1 MTENVRKETE
11 LVPETERSESSARSS
26 VGQKILAAAALTAS
40 AAVGVAAGHQWG
52 LERGEKIGRSASH
65 PSETGLSWEDQQSK
79 EMGPEAEKVKQAAD
93 KITKD
98 AVKLFEQ
105 AIKESQSPDAPTTLY
120 EERPGA
126 FPPAIT
132 AEDGKAYSVST
143 KEVSMYIHNQGG
155 GYCKLK
161 LTHVSSMQDL
171 RNDGKRTITDYKMT
185 KDTVTEVAVQE
196 FDSQGNLVVEYAIQ
210 QGGVIFPT
218 KPTSVEII
226 PHGDGER
233 MSETSINKK
242 TVDDDPDRN
251 KPART
256 ALGAINKVIKEAN
269 KIMPKEEP

>member
-11 LVPETERSESSARSS
+11 LVPETEQPESSSWLRKFS
-26 VGQKILAAAALTAS
+26 AAAALTAS

-52 LERGEKIGRSASH
+52 LERGERIGRSASH

-105 AIKESQSPDAPTTLY
+105 AIKESQSPDAPTALY

-143 KEVSMYIHNQGG
+143 KEVSMYVHNQGG
-155 GYCKLK
+155 GYRE
-161 LTHVSSMQDL
+161 LTMTYVLTAQDL

-185 KDTVTEVAVQE
+185 KNTVTKVAVQE
-196 FDSQGNLVVEYAIQ
+196 FDSQGNLVMEYAIQ
-210 QGGVIFPT
+210 QGGILFPT
-218 KPTSVEII
+218 KPTSVRII
-226 PHGDGER
+226 PYGDGER